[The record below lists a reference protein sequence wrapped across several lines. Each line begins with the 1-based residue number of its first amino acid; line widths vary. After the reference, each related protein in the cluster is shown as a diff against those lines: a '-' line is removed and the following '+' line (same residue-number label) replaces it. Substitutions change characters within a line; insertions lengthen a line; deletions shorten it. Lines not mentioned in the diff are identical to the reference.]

1 LKAANTTTTKPSTTN
16 TPIQPKVTT
25 TPDGQMKIVK
35 NIANQSVVSGKTTL
49 TSLLTSNSNKLVGR
63 RLLMTKAADGTTRVV
78 ANAANIL
85 PKNLQN
91 AQQSLIKVQTTGAQP
106 TLQTVQIQ
114 QPVTTTSTP
123 VKQNE
128 TPQRVQIMRTPD
140 GRITVKGLLPG
151 QQLVQ
156 YPDGKL
162 QVMTNAQLQ
171 SSGLTVKTPTTT
183 TPIKP
188 LIKPSPNTSLGKVV
202 VQGNQLKPANQ
213 QQQQQSPVKTQQV
226 LVKTPGTPVVQKV
239 ATPNTVVVSGGQ
251 VIQQQVVISGNQ
263 VIGTPGQQVI
273 TNQIV
278 VNNQSLAQQIA
289 SGKVQ
294 MATINGQQV
303 LIRPTGNN
311 QAQVVAQ
318 LTPGNLTQLNTGQTA
333 VATPVKQ
340 TVAQAQTV
348 ETAKVVQ
355 TPQQTI
361 QTTVKPP
368 VQRDNAGQNDQTTM
382 EQLLAGQ
389 PPGTVIKCVTAQVIQ
404 TPQGPRIVLQ
414 GLQGADFTAQQLA
427 AVQQQVKQQLLK
439 GEFSFD
445 CLIEVM
451 ACGFAWE
458 SLVEFDV
465 FSTSVDRKT
474 RRAGTHKD
482 IPRRAAEQF
491 RSDLSR
497 KCSESAAAAS
507 SRPTECRSVTLDAGQ
522 SSTSTE
528 RHQTDCFNSTAGMQ
542 HDPQAQGDSATC

>member
-1 LKAANTTTTKPSTTN
+1 
-16 TPIQPKVTT
+16 
-25 TPDGQMKIVK
+25 MKIVK

>member
-1 LKAANTTTTKPSTTN
+1 
-16 TPIQPKVTT
+16 
-25 TPDGQMKIVK
+25 
-35 NIANQSVVSGKTTL
+35 
-49 TSLLTSNSNKLVGR
+49 
-63 RLLMTKAADGTTRVV
+63 
-78 ANAANIL
+78 
-85 PKNLQN
+85 
-91 AQQSLIKVQTTGAQP
+91 
-106 TLQTVQIQ
+106 
-114 QPVTTTSTP
+114 
-123 VKQNE
+123 
-128 TPQRVQIMRTPD
+128 MRTPD

-171 SSGLTVKTPTTT
+171 SSGLAVKTPTTT

-213 QQQQQSPVKTQQV
+213 QQTQQSPVKTQQV
-226 LVKTPGTPVVQKV
+226 IMKTPTSSVVQKV
-239 ATPNTVVVSGGQ
+239 ASPNTVVVSGGQ

-263 VIGTPGQQVI
+263 VIGTPTGQQVVATTARQSLTRLLQVI

-340 TVAQAQTV
+340 VVSQPQQV
-348 ETAKVVQ
+348 DSPKVVQ
-355 TPQQTI
+355 TPQPQI
-361 QTTVKPP
+361 QQQVKTATPRES
-368 VQRDNAGQNDQTTM
+368 VSQNDQATM

-414 GLQGADFTAQQLA
+414 GLQGADFTPQQLA

-439 GEFSFD
+439 GRGGDELPVKF
-445 CLIEVM
+445 EV
-451 ACGFAWE
+451 
-458 SLVEFDV
+458 
-465 FSTSVDRKT
+465 TSCVCWR
-474 RRAGTHKD
+474 G
-482 IPRRAAEQF
+482 
-491 RSDLSR
+491 
-497 KCSESAAAAS
+497 
-507 SRPTECRSVTLDAGQ
+507 
-522 SSTSTE
+522 
-528 RHQTDCFNSTAGMQ
+528 
-542 HDPQAQGDSATC
+542 